1 MLRKIKYTLP
11 VIGLCCMLLSCSK
24 PEVTSSNYTRE
35 KPDTD
40 NGAHIWNDSMKYN
53 SENKILYSV
62 KHDNDNL
69 YISMRCI
76 NDNMNNRIMSYG
88 LTMWIDTTGHR
99 KEKLGIRYPLGFKD
113 AGTDWQPPKENADA
127 NEGAEQQRRN
137 MRHNRNEIL
146 KKWIEMDLI
155 GFDKEPIRAFIT
167 TPVGIKVKADF
178 DSVDA
183 FCYRAIVPY
192 KAIHY
197 KSSMA
202 AGKDQKYFSIGFT
215 TGKPDNTSAGG
226 GDQSMGGMRG
236 DPRTN
241 AGGMGTGG
249 MGAGGMGAGR
259 MGTGGGGMRR
269 GGHQGMT
276 YQEPLD
282 FWVRVVPGGK

>member
-1 MLRKIKYTLP
+1 MLRNIKYFLQA
-11 VIGLCCMLLSCSK
+11 GFCCLLLSCSK
-24 PEVTSSNYTRE
+24 PEVTSSNYTKE
-35 KPDTD
+35 KLDTD
-40 NGAHIWNDSMKYN
+40 NAARIWNDSLKYN

-88 LTMWIDTTGHR
+88 MTLWIDTTGHR

-113 AGTDWQPPKENADA
+113 AGVDLQPPKENADA
-127 NEGAEQQRRN
+127 NAGGEQQRHN
-137 MRHNRNEIL
+137 MRKNRNEIL

-197 KSSMA
+197 KPSA
-202 AGKDQKYFSIGFT
+202 GGKDEKYFSIGFT
-215 TGKPDNTSAGG
+215 TGKPENTSAGN

-241 AGGMGTGG
+241 TGG
-249 MGAGGMGAGR
+249 MGGAVGPGGMGAGR
-259 MGTGGGGMRR
+259 MGTGGGGMHGGR
-269 GGHQGMT
+269 GGRQGMT

-282 FWVRVVPGGK
+282 FWVRVVLNEK